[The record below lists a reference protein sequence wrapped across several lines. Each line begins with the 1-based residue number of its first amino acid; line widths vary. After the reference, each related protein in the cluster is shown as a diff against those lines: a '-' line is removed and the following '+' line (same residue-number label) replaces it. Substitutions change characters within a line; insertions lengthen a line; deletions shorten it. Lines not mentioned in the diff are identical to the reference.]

1 MTTTLFQQGVR
12 FQDESVQIT
21 AASPTNRNVVVN
33 GEMRI
38 DQRNESQLTLN
49 ATVNSYNTVDRW
61 MSVGNTAGVF
71 SMQQTNN
78 KESGF
83 GSLGTYPPG
92 LQSFIHIHKTSTS
105 TVLGATHAYLFRQR
119 IPYERT
125 KKLKW
130 GIADDSL
137 TGNAGKG
144 VTLSFWVKGVDYRQY
159 GGSITNNFDGVNI
172 PAKSFAFSFD
182 ILQPNSWER
191 KKIYIP
197 PPPLMTNQ
205 FIPDG
210 WANSNVGMYL
220 NFSLGVGTSLR
231 CPVANKET
239 WQSAE
244 YYDVVDSSGYPPFAE
259 YFDFFF
265 IEFSGVQIEEGNWQ
279 DDPTIGNYE
288 QLDMEAEFAEC
299 RRYYAKTVANTRSY
313 APVTN
318 HVTTTVINYP
328 PMRALPT
335 ATLIAGN
342 RSNATVSVIVAN
354 NTTAAHRVAGALT
367 STSVAENDIVLLSA
381 EI

>member
-1 MTTTLFQQGVR
+1 MTTTLFQNGVR

-49 ATVNSYNTVDRW
+49 TTVNSYNTVDRW

-83 GSLGTYPPG
+83 GTQFTYPPG
-92 LQSFIHIHKTSTS
+92 LHSFMHIDKTSTLA
-105 TVLGATHAYLFRQR
+105 VLGATHAYLFRQR

-144 VTLSFWVKGVDYRQY
+144 VTLSFWVKGTDYRQF
-159 GGSITNNFDGVNI
+159 GGSITNKFDGVNI
-172 PAKSFAFSFD
+172 MPKSFAFSFD
-182 ILQPNSWER
+182 ILTPYTWEH

-197 PPPLMTNQ
+197 PPPLLTTQ
-205 FIPDG
+205 FVPDG
-210 WANSNVGMYL
+210 WANSTVGMYL
-220 NFSLGVGTSLR
+220 NFSLGVGTSRR

-244 YYDVVDSSGYPPFAE
+244 YYDVVDTSGWPAYVEF
-259 YFDFFF
+259 YNSY
-265 IEFSGVQIEEGNWQ
+265 IQFSGVQIEEGNWQ
-279 DDPTIGNYE
+279 SDPTIGNYE
-288 QLDMEAEFAEC
+288 QLDMAVEFAEC
-299 RRYYAKTVANTRSY
+299 QRYFIRTTGSNRGY
-313 APVTN
+313 APATN
-318 HVTTTVINYP
+318 HIINTVIAYQ
-328 PMRALPT
+328 PMRATPT
-335 ATLIAGN
+335 G
-342 RSNATVSVIVAN
+342 VV
-354 NTTAAHRVAGALT
+354 VAGSRNNAVVGLNIQTNGAITNVMTCALA
-367 STSVAENDIVLLSA
+367 STGLAEGDIILLSA